1 MLSEISAAVLLISGT
16 NDPRVNPGDSRRFI
30 ARLQTATS
38 SDWPALIR
46 VSGVGHVGNSLT
58 EGLAQ
63 TADVYTFLFWQL
75 GVNYRPVG
83 SR

>member
-1 MLSEISAAVLLISGT
+1 MVAC
-16 NDPRVNPGDSRRFI
+16 RR
-30 ARLQTATS
+30 
-38 SDWPALIR
+38 PALIR

-75 GVNYRPVG
+75 AVEYRPVG
-83 SR
+83 TR